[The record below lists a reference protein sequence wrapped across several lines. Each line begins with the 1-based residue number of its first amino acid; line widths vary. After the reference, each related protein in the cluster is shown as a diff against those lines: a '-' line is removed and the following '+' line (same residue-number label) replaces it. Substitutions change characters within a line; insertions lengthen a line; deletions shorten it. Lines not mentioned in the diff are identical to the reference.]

1 IVDTETPPWPRA
13 VSVQKCIRTNDIDN
27 VGRTTRHGT
36 FFQMGGNFSFGDYFK
51 EGAIDF
57 SWELLTTPADSGGFG
72 LDPERR
78 WFALGAVAA
87 QSYEHVRRVTG
98 VAPAPVVQL
107 PGAESCWGT
116 GPAGPAGSTGE
127 WHYDRGPEFGP
138 EAPSG
143 VLAQWPPDP
152 RSEDR

>member
-1 IVDTETPPWPRA
+1 PYIVGTETPPWPRA

-72 LDPERR
+72 LDPERL
-78 WFALGAVAA
+78 WFTLWEEDT
-87 QSYEHVRRVTG
+87 QSYEHVRRVIG
-98 VAPAPVVQL
+98 LDPAHIVQDRK
-107 PGAESCWGT
+107 
-116 GPAGPAGSTGE
+116 STRLNSS
-127 WHYDRGPEFGP
+127 HVSISYAVFC
-138 EAPSG
+138 
-143 VLAQWPPDP
+143 LKKKNK
-152 RSEDR
+152 